1 MSGRIWIYK
10 IPDKICFQ
18 IGNPTIQS
26 FRSKSWFSNQKH
38 RLSLHQL
45 PFMRLAKERLTLKRY
60 SWSIRIYK
68 EKNILW
74 SQLSW
79 PPCNGN
85 ADDDTNLRLADTNLR
100 PLSLTISVVNLNA
113 INNYTNALT
122 VLQKRAL
129 RFMTLSKPWTL
140 AVPLFISSKI
150 LQVNMVYF
158 ETVHFNE
165 WYSIILLLKYF

>member
-1 MSGRIWIYK
+1 MSARISIYK
-10 IPDKICFQ
+10 IRDRICFQ

-79 PPCNGN
+79 PPCNGD
-85 ADDDTNLRLADTNLR
+85 ADDTNLRLADTNLR

-113 INNYTNALT
+113 INNYTNAHSLCFKN
-122 VLQKRAL
+122 VPCAL
-129 RFMTLSKPWTL
+129 WPFLSL
-140 AVPLFISSKI
+140 
-150 LQVNMVYF
+150 
-158 ETVHFNE
+158 E
-165 WYSIILLLKYF
+165 LLLFLYSSLLKSYQ